1 VAIII
6 LLSSFNT
13 VNFNHHKY
21 LLHNLLLFLPP
32 RRRDRGAL
40 KQTKM
45 KKLLIASVLVSLTM
59 LSFGQSEKYVAAMKN
74 NIAAID
80 TSFRNPANLLALA
93 NNFERIANAEKNQ
106 WLAYYYAAFC
116 QVNYGFME
124 QNKDKVDAI
133 ADKATDF
140 INKAD
145 SLMPSNS
152 EISCIKSM
160 IASCHMMVNPMQRYM
175 EYGPE
180 SGSNMEKAMQQDP
193 ANPRP
198 YYLKGQGLK
207 YTPEQFGGGCK
218 TAKPELQTALDK
230 FATFKPA
237 SELHPNWGK
246 QPVEMLMKECNQ

>member
-1 VAIII
+1 
-6 LLSSFNT
+6 
-13 VNFNHHKY
+13 
-21 LLHNLLLFLPP
+21 
-32 RRRDRGAL
+32 
-40 KQTKM
+40 M
-45 KKLLIASVLVSLTM
+45 KKLIIAAVFISFSII
-59 LSFGQSEKYVAAMKN
+59 SFGQSDKYFGAMQKN
-74 NIAAID
+74 LAAID
-80 TSFRNPANLLALA
+80 TSFKNPANLLTLA

-106 WLAYYYAAFC
+106 WLPYYYAAFC

-124 QNKDKVDAI
+124 QDKDKVDGF
-133 ADKATDF
+133 ADKATDL

-145 SLMPSNS
+145 SLMPNNS

-193 ANPRP
+193 TNPRP
-198 YYLKGQGLK
+198 YYLKGQSLK

-218 TAKPELQTALDK
+218 TAKPELQTSLDK
-230 FATFKPA
+230 YAAFKPA

-246 QPVEMLMKECNQ
+246 GQVEMLIKDCK